1 MNTTTEQIPVE
12 SERSLEA
19 ALQMLWEKAR
29 EASVVIS
36 TLREEKKK
44 LLYQIDELEKEI
56 QHLYGELES
65 KKKEIDEL
73 RSNSSLETSNG
84 MLLNDVD
91 KKEMQE
97 KLKLVLG
104 KINSYL

>member
-1 MNTTTEQIPVE
+1 MNNTAEQIPVE
-12 SERSLEA
+12 TERSLEA

-56 QHLYGELES
+56 QYLHSELNS
-65 KKKEIDEL
+65 RKNEIEEI
-73 RSNSSLETSNG
+73 RNSTAEVSSNG
-84 MLLNDVD
+84 ALLSDVD
-91 KKEMQE
+91 KKELQE
-97 KLKLVLG
+97 KLKLILG